1 MHSFAGE
8 LKVEVEQLVLEV
20 QPLVDNAPYRAVES
34 EVKLAGLPHGEE
46 TAFAPVHSVLPRLEG
61 GFVEGVVVLDDEV
74 VASYAE
80 AATLE

>member
-34 EVKLAGLPHGEE
+34 EVKPAGLPHGEE
-46 TAFAPVHSVLPRLEG
+46 TAFAPVYSVLPRLEG
-61 GFVEGVVVLDDEV
+61 GFVEGVVLDDEV
-74 VASYAE
+74 VASYVE